1 MTMIDLMKNNE
12 KAPSKL
18 GLYIHIPFCRTKCLY
33 CDFCSFVSHDE
44 AEREAYVCAILREI
58 AARGTKEYTV
68 DTVYFG
74 GGTPSLLSVG
84 QVGRILSALRES
96 FVLDGD
102 VEITL
107 ECNPMLGRDVEGAV
121 PYGVVEYFADLQK
134 IGVNRL
140 SMGVQSAVDGELKLI
155 GRRHLFEDARR
166 TFFAARE
173 AGFDNISVDLMLGIP
188 SQTMESLACS
198 VRAICDL
205 SPEHVSIYALQ
216 LEEGTPLYRMREKY
230 DLADDDTAAE
240 MYELVVGAMREAGYC
255 HYEISNFARVGRESR
270 HNSKY
275 WVLDEYIGFGIAAH
289 SDFLEKRSENTRD
302 MEAYLSGRWL
312 LCEQEI
318 SARERE
324 FEFLMLGLRTR
335 EGISKSE
342 FYVRFGVDFDEKY
355 GSAVEK
361 FEKMGY
367 FARNDD
373 RVALNEKGFEVS
385 NSILEQILDF
395 DY

>member
-1 MTMIDLMKNNE
+1 MTMTDMMNKNS

-18 GLYIHIPFCRTKCLY
+18 GLYIHIPFCRSKCLY
-33 CDFCSFVSHDE
+33 CDFCSFVGRSGD
-44 AEREAYVCAILREI
+44 ERERYIDALCREI

-74 GGTPSLLSVG
+74 GGTPSLLSAG
-84 QVGRILSALRES
+84 QVGRILSAVRES
-96 FVLDGD
+96 FALDGD

-107 ECNPMLGRDVEGAV
+107 ECNPMIGRNVEGAV
-121 PYGVVEYFADLQK
+121 PYGVLEYFADLKK
-134 IGVNRL
+134 IDVNRL
-140 SMGVQSAVDGELKLI
+140 SIGIQSAIDTELKLI
-155 GRRHLFEDARR
+155 GRRHSFEDARC
-166 TFFAARE
+166 TFFAARD

-188 SQTMESLACS
+188 SQTADSLACS
-198 VRAICDL
+198 VRALCEL
-205 SPEHVSIYALQ
+205 SPEHVSIYSLQ

-275 WVLDEYIGFGIAAH
+275 WALDEYLGLGIAAH
-289 SDFLEKRSENTRD
+289 SDFLGKRSENTQD
-302 MEAYLSGRWL
+302 MDAYLSGRWL

-318 SARERE
+318 SVRERE
-324 FEFLMLGLRTR
+324 FEFLMLGLRTQQ
-335 EGISKSE
+335 GISKSE
-342 FYVRFGVDFDEKY
+342 FYVRFGVNFDEKY

-361 FEKMGY
+361 FDKIGY

-373 RVALNEKGFEVS
+373 RVALNERGFEVS